1 MRKVFKWL
9 YVTFTSRAVR
19 AWLNSV
25 KANFF
30 INVMNRPRGRSY
42 KEFGRGNGN
51 KMNEGMKMV
60 EGRLAMRVIRK
71 NGDIEHYHP
80 ETGERL
86 EGANTVTDAGVAF
99 LVDDWDDNT
108 TDITTMNYHAM
119 GTGGSPPGTPAV
131 TVTTLVTEVES
142 RVAGTKSQP
151 AANQIRS
158 VATITA
164 TASRAINEWGLLSA
178 SSGGT
183 LWSSRWFTVI
193 NLNTD
198 DAIEFTY
205 TLTIT
210 SFTA

>member
-1 MRKVFKWL
+1 MFKKAFNWL
-9 YVTFTSRAVR
+9 YVRLVPRVLR

-25 KANFF
+25 KTSFKMQ
-30 INVMNRPRGRSY
+30 VLGVPRGRS
-42 KEFGRGNGN
+42 KKDMRSGNAIY
-51 KMNEGMKMV
+51 EGMKMI
-60 EGRLAMRVIRK
+60 EGRLRMKVIRAD
-71 NGDIEHYHP
+71 GRIEHVDP
-80 ETGERL
+80 QTGECY
-86 EGANTVTDAGVAF
+86 EGPNTVTDAGVAF
-99 LVDDWDDNT
+99 LVDDWDDDT
-108 TDITTMNYHAM
+108 TDITTMNYHEM

-131 TVTTLVTEVES
+131 GVTTLVTAVES

-164 TASRAINEWGLLSA
+164 TATRAINEWGLLSA
-178 SSGGT
+178 STGGT

-193 NLNTD
+193 NLNSS